1 MLFCAD
7 VLSILNVNYITP
19 RETRSPNYKALRC
32 DFACT
37 AHDLQPARSA
47 KVAYFFYF
55 NSVFIM
61 WSCFC
66 N

>member
-7 VLSILNVNYITP
+7 VLSILNVNDITP
-19 RETRSPNYKALRC
+19 RETRRPNYKALRC

-47 KVAYFFYF
+47 KVA
-55 NSVFIM
+55 
-61 WSCFC
+61 
-66 N
+66 